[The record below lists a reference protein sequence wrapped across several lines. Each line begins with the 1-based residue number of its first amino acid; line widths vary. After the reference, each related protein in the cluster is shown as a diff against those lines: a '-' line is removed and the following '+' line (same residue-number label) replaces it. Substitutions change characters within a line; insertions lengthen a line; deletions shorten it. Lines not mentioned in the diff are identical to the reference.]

1 MPNRK
6 LHCLTVVKCTW
17 SLKGSYLTWVHTW
30 DTLRDLI
37 PFIQFKKREK
47 HHDDFKQLA
56 NFWIPV
62 LILKKL
68 NGLFFERREF
78 DDNAWK
84 MLVLLI
90 LKCLFIDN
98 TINAPTLTN
107 VSVNISWTK
116 RDFEPK
122 QKHSNL
128 FYTSLQSICTPFTF
142 PQ

>member
-1 MPNRK
+1 MFHGCKVN
-6 LHCLTVVKCTW
+6 VVSKKVIFISREFIHETLCVIW
-17 SLKGSYLTWVHTW
+17 YHLNNLKNVKNITM
-30 DTLRDLI
+30 TLN
-37 PFIQFKKREK
+37 
-47 HHDDFKQLA
+47 KQLA
-56 NFWIPV
+56 NFWISV
-62 LILKKL
+62 LILNKL

-98 TINAPTLTN
+98 TINVQTHKN
-107 VSVNISWTK
+107 VSVNITRTK

-128 FYTSLQSICTPFTF
+128 FYTSLQSTCTPFTF
-142 PQ
+142 SQ